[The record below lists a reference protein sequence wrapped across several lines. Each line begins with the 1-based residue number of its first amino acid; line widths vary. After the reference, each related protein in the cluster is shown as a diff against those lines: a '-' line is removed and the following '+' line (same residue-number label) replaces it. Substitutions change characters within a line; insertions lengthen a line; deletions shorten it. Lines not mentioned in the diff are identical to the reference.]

1 MSTVGD
7 HSCVGGYV
15 HAQMH
20 VHPACALDSDQ
31 ASTKVIPG
39 RSTRRAVREF
49 RARPYSYGRML
60 LTTFAVASR
69 PDWIVGA
76 TVVPDR

>member
-1 MSTVGD
+1 
-7 HSCVGGYV
+7 
-15 HAQMH
+15 MH
-20 VHPACALDSDQ
+20 VHTECALDSDQ
-31 ASTKVIPG
+31 ASTKVIPEG
-39 RSTRRAVREF
+39 STPKAVPVSSRRGHI
-49 RARPYSYGRML
+49 YGRML